1 LFAVISASTM
11 TRLYGWQAA
20 SFTLLPLITM
30 LVFPFGYFA
39 IGRIDH
45 HNLQMVLM
53 LASAVLLTKDQRPIQ
68 TGALSG
74 GVAALSL
81 AVGLESLVFFLVA
94 GVFLLGQAVLGVQRG
109 REQFLGF
116 GLGLGIFAPLFY
128 VGQVP
133 YEKWMQHYCD
143 ALSPPILW
151 ATSVAF
157 LFSLLFY
164 GISGYT
170 KTTLQRGCLAFA
182 LATASIILL
191 WPQLAACAKGPYGQ
205 LPDDLRRLAL
215 GRIFEAQPVI
225 EVLGGINNYLLPSLV
240 TLVAAIYSLTKV
252 SALTDDRVALKA
264 GWLFVA
270 LLAITTA
277 GLMVQARFAVLVF
290 VVMPL
295 VFGFTVSTL
304 LRFSL
309 DGSGWIRV
317 MFLGCLLLTVLLNMP
332 LSVVTQRLSVFVDNI
347 GTANQEVNGVSA
359 NAAGKRKGLDSHCR
373 TSELIK
379 DLNKIPSGRVL
390 SSINLGPAIAL
401 HTHHTALSA
410 PYHRSVVAME
420 NGFHVMGLPE
430 EAFLDALQTVNT
442 DLLLVCQGSNYGS
455 NAITSDLAAGHT
467 RDWAEPVPSVE
478 GPLQLFHIRPD
489 VAPK

>member
-1 LFAVISASTM
+1 
-11 TRLYGWQAA
+11 
-20 SFTLLPLITM
+20 
-30 LVFPFGYFA
+30 
-39 IGRIDH
+39 
-45 HNLQMVLM
+45 
-53 LASAVLLTKDQRPIQ
+53 
-68 TGALSG
+68 
-74 GVAALSL
+74 
-81 AVGLESLVFFLVA
+81 
-94 GVFLLGQAVLGVQRG
+94 
-109 REQFLGF
+109 
-116 GLGLGIFAPLFY
+116 
-128 VGQVP
+128 
-133 YEKWMQHYCD
+133 
-143 ALSPPILW
+143 
-151 ATSVAF
+151 VAF

-164 GISGYT
+164 GISGYA
-170 KTTLQRGCLAFA
+170 KTIFQRSLVTFA
-182 LATASIILL
+182 LGTAGIVLL
-191 WPQLAACAKGPYGQ
+191 WPQIGTCAEGPYGQ
-205 LPDDLRRLAL
+205 LPDDLRMLAL
-215 GRIFEAQPVI
+215 GMISEAQPVI
-225 EVLGGINNYLLPSLV
+225 EVSGGINNYLLPSLA
-240 TLVAAIYSLTKV
+240 TLVAAIF
-252 SALTDDRVALKA
+252 ALTTAGPHIYEKAALKA

-277 GLMVQARFAVLVF
+277 GLMVQVRFAVLVF

-309 DGSGWIRV
+309 YGGGWIRV
-317 MFLGCLLLTVLLNMP
+317 IFLVCPLLTVILSMP

-347 GTANQEVNGVSA
+347 GTATQDVNGVSA

-373 TSELIK
+373 TSEILK

-420 NGFHVMGLPE
+420 NGFRVMGLPE

-455 NAITSDLAAGHT
+455 DAITSDLAAGHT